1 MIMTKTRGVFA
12 ALVVA
17 GLGLAL
23 GGCGAG
29 GGDSAKDDVAALTRE
44 VKEQQR
50 LNKALMERIDRL
62 ERKID
67 GHTEDID
74 RLSRHRVSAELAAA
88 DVAEPAAPEAA
99 AALGAASGGS
109 LDIARLLET
118 EDGQAAVEKAMAVVQ
133 ERREAERRERWV
145 GAMIDR
151 FAVDANLSDAQ
162 ADDMRRIVTDS
173 FRRIGDLWSVMR
185 DGEQSPE
192 VRAIQREEAMV
203 KMEEIRQQANDEVKA
218 ILSPDQYV
226 IYEEQSARMRNWGR
240 GGGGGPGR
248 TR

>member
-1 MIMTKTRGVFA
+1 MNMTKTRGVFA
-12 ALVVA
+12 ALAVA
-17 GLGLAL
+17 GLGLVL
-23 GGCGAG
+23 GGCDA
-29 GGDSAKDDVAALTRE
+29 GGDSSKDDVASLTRE
-44 VKEQQR
+44 VKEHQR

-88 DVAEPAAPEAA
+88 DVAETSATEEAA
-99 AALGAASGGS
+99 AAAPDGS

-162 ADDMRRIVTDS
+162 ADDMRRIVTDG
-173 FRRIGDLWSVMR
+173 FRRIGDLWSVTR

-203 KMEEIRQQANDEVKA
+203 KMEEIRQQTNDEVKA

-226 IYEEQSARMRNWGR
+226 IYEEQSARMRSWGR